1 MSRPGGHPAEARRL
15 TPHEYAATHG
25 PRAGDRVRL
34 GDSGLT
40 VRVESDSQRQATSSS
55 PGSARPPGTGCI

>member
-1 MSRPGGHPAEARRL
+1 MGRSGGSAVNSSVDPTA
-15 TPHEYAATHG
+15 YAAVHG

-40 VRVESDSQRQATSSS
+40 VRVESDSQA
-55 PGSARPPGTGCI
+55 PGDEFLAGFGKTAR